1 MTDQR
6 HIAVVIGTR
15 PEAVKLLPVI
25 DACERTPG
33 LRTTFVATAQ
43 HRDMLDQVTAVW
55 GRKPDVDL
63 NVMQANQDL
72 TDVTSAVLKE
82 MRTTLGQLRPDVLVV
97 QGDTT
102 TTFAAALAAF
112 YAGPLVAHV
121 EAGLRTWNKRAPF
134 PEEINRQLTTS
145 LADIHFA
152 PTEASRENLLRCG
165 ICPENILVTGNTGI
179 DALFAVRKRVQT
191 DSGLRADLEKRYSFL
206 HTKRP
211 LLLVTAHRRESFGGG
226 FEEICQGIRSIAH
239 NHPDLDIV
247 YPVHLNPSV
256 REPVNRLLTGNG
268 FGSSLHL
275 LSPVSYL
282 DLVYLLDRAHIVLTD
297 SGGIQEEAPAFG
309 KPVLVMRT
317 VTERPEA
324 VECGSAKLVGA
335 DRRAISENVSR
346 LLTDDSAYAAMA
358 KPRFPFG
365 DGTAATKIAEALAK
379 WPSRQRG

>member
-1 MTDQR
+1 MPETR

-25 DACERTPG
+25 DACEATPG

-55 GRKPDVDL
+55 GRQPDVDL

-82 MRTTLGQLRPDVLVV
+82 MRSTLARLRPDIVVV

-112 YAGPLVAHV
+112 YAGALVAHV

-152 PTEASRENLLRCG
+152 PTAASRENLLRCG
-165 ICPENILVTGNTGI
+165 ICPENIVVTGNTGI
-179 DALFAVRKRVQT
+179 DALFAIRKRLQT
-191 DSGLRADLEKRYSFL
+191 NPGLKAEVEQRYAFLGPKR
-206 HTKRP
+206 R

-239 NHPDLDIV
+239 SHPDLDIV

-256 REPVNRLLTGNG
+256 REPVNRILNSNG
-268 FGSSLHL
+268 TAGSVHL
-275 LSPVSYL
+275 LSPVSYV

-309 KPVLVMRT
+309 KPVLVMRS

-335 DRRAISENVSR
+335 DRQAISENVSR
-346 LLTDDSAYAAMA
+346 LLTDNIAYAGMA
-358 KPRFPFG
+358 QPRFPFG
-365 DGTAATKIAEALAK
+365 NGTAAKQIAHSLAS
-379 WPSRQRG
+379 WPMPRS